1 MRRGLQIPRRPGEVC
16 TSALVCVETRLQYQ
30 LVEILRVVTKPMW
43 ELMCRTRR
51 DERWCRIKINPAFP
65 ELTAQIFSEFWRLT
79 GSFRASILP

>member
-1 MRRGLQIPRRPGEVC
+1 MHKCLGVRGNEVTVSISRNSSGC
-16 TSALVCVETRLQYQ
+16 YQ
-30 LVEILRVVTKPMW
+30 TNVGTD
-43 ELMCRTRR
+43 MCRTRR